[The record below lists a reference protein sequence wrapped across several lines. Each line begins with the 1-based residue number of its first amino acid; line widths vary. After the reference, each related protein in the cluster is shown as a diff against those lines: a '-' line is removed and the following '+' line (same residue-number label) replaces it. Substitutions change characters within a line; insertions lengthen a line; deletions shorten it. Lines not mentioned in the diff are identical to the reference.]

1 MEEFTIGSIILS
13 LLMTVGWTILNFP
26 QKLLSWLSLLLIAVI
41 LAIISAALI
50 TNLGSVQFILTD
62 TFFYPMI
69 CVWVFFFSS
78 IIFNFFDIRGKD
90 IILWIAFASGLL
102 LLLFG
107 FELVKISVNTWKS
120 LFPAMAF
127 LQVLTAVLTLQ
138 AITYLSPVK
147 TNYGTLK
154 VLTGIISFAIIS
166 LQYLDLLPTIKSD
179 TDIFINNT
187 VVFASA
193 VLIIEGL
200 LLIYKARREL
210 MQREL

>member
-1 MEEFTIGSIILS
+1 MEEFTLGSIILS
-13 LLMTVGWTILNFP
+13 LLMTVGWTIFNFP

-41 LAIISAALI
+41 LAINSAAAI
-50 TNLGSVQFILTD
+50 TNLSSVRFILTD
-62 TFFYPMI
+62 AFFYPMI

-78 IIFNFFDIRGKD
+78 IIFNFFDIKGKD
-90 IILWIAFASGLL
+90 IIFWITFAGSLF

-147 TNYGTLK
+147 TNYGILK
-154 VLTGIISFAIIS
+154 LLAGVISFALIS
-166 LQYLDLLPTIKSD
+166 LQYLDLLPPIKSNA
-179 TDIFINNT
+179 DIFISNI
-187 VVFASA
+187 VIFGSA

-200 LLIYKARREL
+200 LLIYKSRKEL
-210 MQREL
+210 TQRKL

>member
-1 MEEFTIGSIILS
+1 MEEFTIGAIILS
-13 LLMTVGWTILNFP
+13 LLMTVGWTIFNFP

-50 TNLGSVQFILTD
+50 TNLGSVHFILTD
-62 TFFYPMI
+62 TLFYPMI
-69 CVWVFFFSS
+69 CVWVLFFSS
-78 IIFNFFDIRGKD
+78 IIFNFFDVKGKD
-90 IILWIAFASGLL
+90 IIFWIAFASGLF

-154 VLTGIISFAIIS
+154 LLTGIISFAVIS
-166 LQYLDLLPTIKSD
+166 LQYLDLLPPIKSD
-179 TDIFINNT
+179 ADIFINNT
-187 VVFASA
+187 VIFASA

-200 LLIYKARREL
+200 LLIYKARKEL
-210 MQREL
+210 TQRKL